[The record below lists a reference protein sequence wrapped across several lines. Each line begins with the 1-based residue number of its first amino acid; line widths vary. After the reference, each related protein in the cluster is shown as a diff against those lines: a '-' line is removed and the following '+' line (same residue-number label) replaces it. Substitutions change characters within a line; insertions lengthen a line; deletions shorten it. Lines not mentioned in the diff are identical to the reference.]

1 MSTDGVLRDAEQAI
15 TNLQVPDD
23 CPTWIQGLM
32 GIFVALVGE
41 LKKLNEKV
49 NKMVELESLVSVQQK
64 TTETLRDDNVKLRA
78 KVENLNLRV
87 SHMEV
92 LVDNNEQHDR
102 NINLLLHG
110 VPEEDNENSA
120 NVFVEA
126 IKPYIKDI
134 KHSDVERVHRLGP
147 FRKNTSRPRPIICRF
162 NNELRKMDIYK
173 KKSYLKGTKLLLTE
187 NLTKWRQTVYNT
199 ARNVL
204 GVKHVWTI
212 QGRIFTR
219 HNEQKLEIASEHDIP
234 GFVQNTDSKK

>member
-1 MSTDGVLRDAEQAI
+1 MSTDGVLRDAEHAI
-15 TNLQVPDD
+15 ENLQVPDD

-41 LKKLNEKV
+41 LKKLNVKV
-49 NKMVELESLVSVQQK
+49 NKMVELESLVAVQQK
-64 TTETLRDDNVKLRA
+64 ISESLRDDNVKLRA
-78 KVENLNLRV
+78 KVENLNHRV

-110 VPEEDNENSA
+110 VPEKEDENSA

-126 IKPYIKDI
+126 IKPYIQEI
-134 KHSDVERVHRLGP
+134 THNDVERVHRLGP
-147 FRKNTSRPRPIICRF
+147 YKKNTSRPRPIICRF
-162 NNELRKMDIYK
+162 KNELRKMDVYR
-173 KKSYLKGTKLLLTE
+173 KKSCLKGTKLLLTE

-199 ARNVL
+199 AKNVL

-219 HNEQKLEIASEHDIP
+219 HNEQKFEIASVNDIP
-234 GFVQNTDSKK
+234 GFVQNTVLKK